1 MSIAVC
7 RPSDLAAAR
16 MRRENAGCT
25 SGSPPEMVSPPFSAR
40 SAGAKCPSRV
50 TTRSSVTRTP
60 CFSFQ
65 VSGLWQYWQRSGQPE
80 RKSVTRIP
88 GPSRREP
95 VSYEC
100 A

>member
-1 MSIAVC
+1 
-7 RPSDLAAAR
+7 
-16 MRRENAGCT
+16 MRRENAVCS
-25 SGSPPEMVSPPFSAR
+25 SGSPPEMVSPPFIAR
-40 SAGAKCPSRV
+40 SAGAKWPSRV
-50 TTRSSVTRTP
+50 TMRSSEMRTP
-60 CFSFQ
+60 CFSRH

-80 RKSVTRIP
+80 RKSVMRMP